1 MFPNR
6 SSLEELHNA
15 SHASLPMTVA
25 WPQQWMWSGKRES
38 WALPVHSHHQQQECK
53 TYFYFSPSLPSIS
66 GGMAQATTRGVMM
79 LPHLGFRFQ
88 AVASFQ
94 SRGKWLSFN
103 YCIDII
109 VTDECLPRDILCTRV
124 WQPALHCPVQQFREA
139 ECGSA
144 EADLSAAPPT
154 HHPAPDT

>member
-1 MFPNR
+1 MLHMPASPWQLPGR
-6 SSLEELHNA
+6 SSGCG
-15 SHASLPMTVA
+15 VA
-25 WPQQWMWSGKRES
+25 REKAGHCLYTATS
-38 WALPVHSHHQQQECK
+38 HQQQECK

-103 YCIDII
+103 YCLDII